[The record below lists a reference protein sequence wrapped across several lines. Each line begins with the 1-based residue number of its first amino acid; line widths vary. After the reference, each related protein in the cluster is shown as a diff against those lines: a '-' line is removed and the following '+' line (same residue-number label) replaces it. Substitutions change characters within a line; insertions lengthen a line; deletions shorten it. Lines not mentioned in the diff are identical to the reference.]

1 MAVMTSMQS
10 SSDRLTNHSN
20 DERLRQ
26 LRHNLPLHGGD
37 IETAAA
43 RYGIPLCNWID
54 LSTGM
59 NPQSYPIPDIP
70 VQAFQ
75 DLPYW
80 RPEFLQA
87 VENYYGHDIFVPVVG
102 SQQAIQ
108 ALPNMLIAESHSD
121 VLLPAVGYQE
131 HAKQWRNSGA
141 KLAYYSS
148 VSVSDMCQDIDASLA
163 RNAAQHLVVISPNN
177 PTAIGIDNQTLC
189 AWAEKLVKGSYL
201 IVDEAFIDVDQ
212 QSLLTMDI
220 LPSNIIILRSFGKF
234 FGLAGIR
241 LGFVFAN
248 QTIIEKLTTIFG
260 IWQINGPAQ
269 VISTVAMNDVYW
281 QKRTRQK
288 ILINAKM
295 MKNLLEPL
303 ATHFNFKESLSAS
316 LFFSYAMSIDLA
328 LTLNDA
334 LQKLGLLTR
343 VVITTDNHALL
354 RFGSI
359 NADNNSAK
367 QRIKNAVKILCELDT
382 IAALLDYQ
390 AEAS

>member
-10 SSDRLTNHSN
+10 SSDRLTNHSI

-43 RYGIPLCNWID
+43 RYGIPLSNWID

-75 DLPYW
+75 NLPYW
-80 RPEFLQA
+80 RPDFLQA
-87 VENYYGHDIFVPVVG
+87 VENYYGYGIFVPVVG

-108 ALPNMLIAESHSD
+108 ALPNMLINESHGD

-141 KLAYYSS
+141 SLAYYSS

-163 RNAAQHLVVISPNN
+163 SNAAQHLVVISPNN
-177 PTAIGIDNQTLC
+177 PTAIEIDNEILC
-189 AWAEKLVKGSYL
+189 AWAEKLAAGSYL
-201 IVDEAFIDVDQ
+201 IVDEAFIDVGH
-212 QSLLTMDI
+212 QSLLTIGI

-248 QTIIEKLTTIFG
+248 QAIVKKLKTIFG
-260 IWQINGPAQ
+260 TWQINGPAQ
-269 VISTVAMNDVYW
+269 AISTIAMNDVHW
-281 QKRTRQK
+281 QKMTRQQ
-288 ILINAKM
+288 ILINATV
-295 MKNLLEPL
+295 MKNLLNPL
-303 ATHFNFKESLSAS
+303 AKHFNFKGVMSAS

-328 LTLNDA
+328 LTLNDVLA
-334 LQKLGLLTR
+334 KLGLLTR
-343 VVITTDNHALL
+343 VVIIDENNALL

-359 NADNNSAK
+359 SSDNDSAV
-367 QRIKNAVKILCELDT
+367 QRIQDAVKKLCSVDT
-382 IAALLDYQ
+382 VAALLDYQ
-390 AEAS
+390 VDAN